1 MAFLHS
7 LATNPNLIWTVV
19 ALAVGVVISAV
30 FHWRATVSL
39 RAEADK
45 LRRLHEL
52 TLYAFVNREAKLE
65 PRLNQR
71 GEVVGLIVSATGRAS
86 SSSQA

>member
-1 MAFLHS
+1 
-7 LATNPNLIWTVV
+7 
-19 ALAVGVVISAV
+19 
-30 FHWRATVSL
+30 
-39 RAEADK
+39 
-45 LRRLHEL
+45 L